1 MIVVDPKGNLFD
13 ERRKSDRRK
22 SKKNVE
28 DDRRKGKDRRT
39 DEWVKE
45 LLMDDNDNQKETQEE
60 N

>member
-13 ERRKSDRRK
+13 ERRKTNRRKNDEQVETDRRQ
-22 SKKNVE
+22 
-28 DDRRKGKDRRT
+28 GKDRRT

-45 LLMDDNDNQKETQEE
+45 LLMDDDEKKQEG